1 MNACSRCR
9 SYAINYHLHGR
20 DWDSTDADLCDVCY
34 WRKRAEA
41 ALTPPEGY
49 VLVPVEPTDRMIGE
63 GILAYDGKCESSYTA
78 MLAARPEVKGD

>member
-49 VLVPVEPTDRMIGE
+49 VLVQRVDAKRLVEGDTNSPG
-63 GILAYDGKCESSYTA
+63 YDLSCRRVAA
-78 MLAARPEVKGD
+78 MLAARPEVE